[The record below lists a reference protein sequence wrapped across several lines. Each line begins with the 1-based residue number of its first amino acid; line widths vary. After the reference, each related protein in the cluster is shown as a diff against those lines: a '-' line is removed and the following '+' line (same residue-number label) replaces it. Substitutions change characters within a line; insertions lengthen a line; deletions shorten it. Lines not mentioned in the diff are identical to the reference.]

1 MKTKLVV
8 LIAIALVP
16 LCASAANDS
25 VHFTGAVQSDNAT
38 PSKFEMTVPNG
49 EKTKIALADGTVI
62 ELTAAS
68 AKDAAA
74 TSDVRLLDA
83 SGKQLHYAKAPHDVT
98 SKSFAYSICKGE
110 VTFTSPSDEPVAC
123 HGS

>member
-8 LIAIALVP
+8 IIAIAIVP

-25 VHFTGAVQSDNAT
+25 VHFSGAVQSGNAT
-38 PSKFEMTVPNG
+38 PSRFEMTVPNG
-49 EKTKIALADGTVI
+49 ETTKIALADGTVI

-68 AKDAAA
+68 AEDAAA
-74 TSDVRLLDA
+74 TSDIRLLDA
-83 SGKQLHYAKAPHDVT
+83 SGKQLHHAEAPHDVT

-123 HGS
+123 HGY

>member
-25 VHFTGAVQSDNAT
+25 VHFTGTVQSDNAT

-49 EKTKIALADGTVI
+49 ETTKIALADGTVI

-68 AKDAAA
+68 AEDAAA

-123 HGS
+123 RGS